1 MSVLQDQVVQKVS
14 GLSED
19 NLQFLLELINRF
31 MQPAEVKGNKN
42 MVNNEESADDF
53 CVKRH
58 LPSIPIE
65 SAGEMVITK
74 RIGIAR
80 GQNLYDDD
88 YDFDEMNPE
97 IAKMFGVVE

>member
-1 MSVLQDQVVQKVS
+1 MSALQEQVVQKIN

-19 NLQFLLELINRF
+19 NLQFLLEMIDRF
-31 MQPAEVKGNKN
+31 MRPDAKGKN
-42 MVNNEESADDF
+42 STETTE
-53 CVKRH
+53 
-58 LPSIPIE
+58 
-65 SAGEMVITK
+65 

-97 IAKMFGVVE
+97 IAKMFGVAE

>member
-1 MSVLQDQVVQKVS
+1 MSVLQEQVIQKIS

-19 NLQFLLELINRF
+19 DLQFLLEMIDRF
-31 MQPAEVKGNKN
+31 MQPEVKENK
-42 MVNNEESADDF
+42 D
-53 CVKRH
+53 
-58 LPSIPIE
+58 
-65 SAGEMVITK
+65 MVITK

-97 IAKMFGVVE
+97 IAKMFGVME

>member
-1 MSVLQDQVVQKVS
+1 MSVLQEQVVQKIS

-19 NLQFLLELINRF
+19 NLQFLLEMIDRF
-31 MQPAEVKGNKN
+31 MQPEVKENKD
-42 MVNNEESADDF
+42 M
-53 CVKRH
+53 
-58 LPSIPIE
+58 I
-65 SAGEMVITK
+65 ITK

-97 IAKMFGVVE
+97 IAKMFGVME

>member
-1 MSVLQDQVVQKVS
+1 MSVLQEQVVQKIS

-19 NLQFLLELINRF
+19 NLQFLLEMIDRF
-31 MQPAEVKGNKN
+31 MQPEVKEKK
-42 MVNNEESADDF
+42 D
-53 CVKRH
+53 
-58 LPSIPIE
+58 
-65 SAGEMVITK
+65 MVITK

-97 IAKMFGVVE
+97 IAKMFGVMK

>member
-1 MSVLQDQVVQKVS
+1 MSVLQDQVIQKVS

-19 NLQFLLELINRF
+19 NLQFLLELIDRF
-31 MQPAEVKGNKN
+31 MQPEVKENKN
-42 MVNNEESADDF
+42 MV
-53 CVKRH
+53 V
-58 LPSIPIE
+58 
-65 SAGEMVITK
+65 TK

-97 IAKMFGVVE
+97 IAKMFGVME